1 MAALKYWVW
10 LSTATGLS
18 NRSRWLLLEHFSSP
32 EDIYYAEP
40 EQLRLVEGLTAS
52 QLASLENKSLVRAQ
66 QILEVCAA
74 KEIFILTAQDAAYP
88 HRLRS
93 IYDAPILL
101 YGRGAMPLF
110 DDEATVAV
118 VGTRSCTPYGIRT
131 AEQLGYELG
140 RQGAIVV
147 SGLAKGIDAAAHC
160 GALRGGGFVAGVLG
174 CGIDVVYPASSRR
187 LYEDVA
193 ATGVLLSEYP
203 PGTPPERAHFPER
216 NRIISGLSLGVV
228 VVEAPERSGALI
240 TANMALEQGRDVF
253 AVPGPIDA
261 SNSRGC
267 NQLIRDGAGLVMDGW
282 DVLEGYQSRFPH
294 RLHCDPV
301 RLPELPEDGIEPEQE
316 KTAVS
321 AKVVALEAEEKLPV
335 LDLRENTAGLT
346 DDQIHILRILNAQE
360 GKLTDDVAVET
371 DLPMRRV
378 LSALTVL
385 EIDGYIRQQ
394 SARRFVR
401 TVELKEIE
409 KEG

>member
-10 LSTATGLS
+10 LSTAKGLT

-40 EQLRLVEGLTAS
+40 EQLRLVEGLTPA
-52 QLASLENKSLVRAQ
+52 QIEALEDKSLHRVQ
-66 QILEVCAA
+66 EILETCAA
-74 KEIFILTAQDAAYP
+74 KEIFLLTAQDAAYP

-110 DDEATVAV
+110 DDEAAVAV
-118 VGTRSCTPYGIRT
+118 VGTRSCTPYGVRT

-174 CGIDVVYPASSRR
+174 CGIDVVYPKSSRR

-203 PGTPPERAHFPER
+203 PGTPPERSHFPER
-216 NRIISGLSLGVV
+216 NRIISGLSVGVV

-240 TANMALEQGRDVF
+240 TANTALEQGRDVF

-261 SNSRGC
+261 TSSRGC
-267 NQLIRDGAGLVMDGW
+267 NRLIRDGAGLVMDGW

-294 RLHCDPV
+294 RLHCDRTP
-301 RLPELPEDGIEPEQE
+301 LPERPEGARTSEPQEAALP
-316 KTAVS
+316 
-321 AKVVALEAEEKLPV
+321 AEEETLPV
-335 LDLRENTAGLT
+335 LDLRTDMVGMT
-346 DDQIHILRILNAQE
+346 DDQIRILRILDARE

-371 DLPMRRV
+371 DLPVRRV

-394 SARRFVR
+394 GARRFVR
-401 TVELKEIE
+401 TVELKETE

>member
-10 LSTATGLS
+10 LSTAKGLS
-18 NRSRWLLLEHFSSP
+18 NHSRWLLLEHFSSP

-52 QLASLENKSLVRAQ
+52 QLEALENKSLDRAQ
-66 QILEVCAA
+66 QILETCAE
-74 KEIFILTAQDAAYP
+74 KEIFVLTAQDAAYP
-88 HRLRS
+88 NRLRS

-110 DDEATVAV
+110 DDEATIAM
-118 VGTRSCTPYGIRT
+118 VGTRSCTPYGIQA

-147 SGLAKGIDAAAHC
+147 SGLAKGIDAAAHR

-174 CGIDVVYPASSRR
+174 CGVDVIYPESSRR

-203 PGTPPERAHFPER
+203 SGTPPERSHFPER

-253 AVPGPIDA
+253 AVPGPIYAD
-261 SNSRGC
+261 SSRGC
-267 NQLIRDGAGLVMDGW
+267 NQLIREGAGLVMDGW

-294 RLHCDPV
+294 RLHCDKT
-301 RLPELPEDGIEPEQE
+301 RLPKLPEDGRGAEQE
-316 KTAVS
+316 QPARPV
-321 AKVVALEAEEKLPV
+321 EEEKLPV
-335 LDLRENTAGLT
+335 LDLRKDTAGLT
-346 DDQIHILRILNAQE
+346 DDQIRILRILNAQE

-371 DLPMRRV
+371 DLPVRRV

-401 TVELKEIE
+401 TVELNEIE